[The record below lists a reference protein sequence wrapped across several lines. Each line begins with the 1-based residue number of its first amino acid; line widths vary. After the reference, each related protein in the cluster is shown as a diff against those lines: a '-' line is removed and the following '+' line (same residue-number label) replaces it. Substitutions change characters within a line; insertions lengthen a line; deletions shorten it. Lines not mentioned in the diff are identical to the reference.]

1 MVVLAG
7 LCQTGTYP
15 ERVAC
20 FQKEQRLASERAKK
34 SEIWWDE
41 YYRKHNIAKNFEDV
55 PQYAKKNPQRR
66 KLKRQ
71 WGKRKKR

>member
-55 PQYAKKNPQRR
+55 PQRR